1 MSPALT
7 PRRCYICGRGD
18 NPIIASEAIEH
29 RYGKP
34 VMPDSEYRFARCAD
48 CGTLYV
54 DSDVTDAYLASV
66 YEGEALDEGATDFQ
80 VSHEDIRQLRVP
92 EFQRHWRRLRELRPP
107 RPGDFLLD
115 VGCQMGDFGAIAQA
129 DGVQPCGLELSAPY
143 AEACRVRWGP
153 AAIVHHGTFDTA
165 DFGRRFEYV
174 TAFETLEHVCD
185 PIAVLRQ
192 MAERLAPGGLLAISV
207 PSSDYFHFKYWLLA
221 RSPAATLLKPILTR
235 YRGLYARQ
243 ILPHTHVY
251 NFSHASVVRLFER
264 AGLQT
269 MHVSLTGW
277 HGAAGTVL
285 SGVGRALEA
294 LPTPRRVGFAPSLF
308 AVARAPGS

>member
-34 VMPDSEYRFARCAD
+34 VMPDSEYRFARCAE

-107 RPGDFLLD
+107 RPGDYLLD

-192 MAERLAPGGLLAISV
+192 MAERLAPGGLLADLGPV
-207 PSSDYFHFKYWLLA
+207 VRLL
-221 RSPAATLLKPILTR
+221 PLQVLAAGAVAGRALLKPILTR

-277 HGAAGTVL
+277 HGAAGTAL

-294 LPTPRRVGFAPSLF
+294 LPTRRRVGFAPSLF